1 MSDYHHELMD
11 EHAEVCFQM
20 QTLEEL
26 PQDERL
32 KVEQR
37 YEQLT
42 KEIQSYCF

>member
-1 MSDYHHELMD
+1 MSDYLNELMN
-11 EHAEVCFQM
+11 EHADVCFQL

-42 KEIQSYCF
+42 KEIHSYCF